1 MQNIQTLDSDWNL
14 LVKMLPYNWKEL
26 AKSTKAMSRKLR
38 NFKDE
43 ESVLRSLLLH
53 IAAGHSL
60 RETSVRLKIAK
71 IADASDVALL
81 KRLRLSEK
89 WLRELCL
96 SLLRERGITTGSN
109 TANIRMRIV
118 DGTGVKEPGKT
129 GSTWRIHYSLTLSD
143 LKCDYFKLTKSKG
156 RGSGESFKQF
166 PVKKGDCIIGDRGY
180 STALGIAHV
189 AAKGGYS
196 LVRVNTGILHFKT
209 IDNERFDLL
218 SEIQKVEQ
226 EYDSRE
232 WEVEI
237 NNAGVPRVAGRLCVI
252 RKTQIAKNQCIKQLR
267 RLANRRG
274 TKLQATTEEFA
285 GYVIVFTTLP
295 KELYSVESILEWYRV
310 RWQIELV
317 FKRLKTLAGLGHLP
331 KHDDES
337 SKAWLYGKLFTGLL
351 VEKLIEHAKSVSP
364 WGYL

>member
-1 MQNIQTLDSDWNL
+1 MQNVQTLDSDWHL
-14 LVKMLPYNWKEL
+14 LVKMFPHNWKEL
-26 AKSTKAMSRKLR
+26 AKSTKAMSRQLR

-53 IAAGHSL
+53 VAAGHSL
-60 RETSVRLKIAK
+60 RETSVRLKMAK

-81 KRLRLSEK
+81 KRLRLSGR

-96 SLLRERGITTGSN
+96 SLLRERGIKTGPN
-109 TANIRMRIV
+109 TGNIRMRIV
-118 DGTGVKEPGKT
+118 DGTNIKEPGKT
-129 GSTWRIHYSLTLSD
+129 GSTWRIHYSLMLSD

-156 RGSGESFKQF
+156 RGSGESFRQF

-180 STALGIAHV
+180 STAQGIAHV

-196 LVRVNTGILHFKT
+196 LVRVNTGALYFKT
-209 IDNERFDLL
+209 TDNKKFDLL
-218 SEIQKVEQ
+218 SEIRKIEQ
-226 EYDSRE
+226 EHDSRE
-232 WEVEI
+232 WEVKI
-237 NNAGVPRVAGRLCVI
+237 NNAGTPSIAGRLCVI

-267 RLANRRG
+267 RLASRRG
-274 TKLQATTEEFA
+274 TALQTTTEEFA

-295 KELYSVESILEWYRV
+295 KELYPLESILEWYRV

-351 VEKLIEHAKSVSP
+351 VEKLIEYAKSISP
-364 WGYL
+364 WGHF